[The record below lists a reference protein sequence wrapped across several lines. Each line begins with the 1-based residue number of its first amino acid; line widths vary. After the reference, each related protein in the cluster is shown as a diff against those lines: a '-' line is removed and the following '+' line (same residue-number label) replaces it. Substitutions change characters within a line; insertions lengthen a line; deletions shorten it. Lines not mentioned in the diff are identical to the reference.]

1 MADAVPLL
9 TGLAPIADRY
19 DGFLIDLWGTI
30 HDGTRPWPGAVEC
43 LLALKARG
51 KRILVLSNAP
61 RVAALSVSRM
71 DEMGIPR
78 GAYDAVLTSGDSV
91 RAALIARADPW
102 HARLGRRCYLMGPPK
117 DDSVLD
123 DTQVERVPDL
133 ATADFIVNVGAY
145 RRADTLD
152 MFEAELQAAR
162 ARALPMVCANPDL
175 VVLRGEARELCAGA
189 IAERYQALGGDV
201 RYHGKPHAPIYADSL
216 RLLGLS
222 DPRRVLAIGDSL
234 RTDIAGARA
243 AGMDAVLVY
252 ATGILAERLGCAPDG
267 AADPALLAALYA
279 EAGVQPTAAMPAL
292 RW

>member
-9 TGLAPIADRY
+9 TGLAAIADRY

-30 HDGTRPWPGAVEC
+30 HDGTRPWPGAVDC

-78 GAYDAVLTSGDSV
+78 GAYDGVLTSGDSV

-145 RRADTLD
+145 RRTDTLD
-152 MFEAELQAAR
+152 MFEAELHAAR
-162 ARALPMVCANPDL
+162 ARSLPMMCANPDL
-175 VVLRGEARELCAGA
+175 VVLRGDARELCAGA
-189 IAERYQALGGDV
+189 IAERYEELGGDV

-216 RLLGLS
+216 RRLGLS

-234 RTDIAGARA
+234 RTDIAGAKA
-243 AGMDAVLVY
+243 AGMDALLVY
-252 ATGILAERLGCAPDG
+252 ATGILAERLGCTPDG
-267 AADPALLAALYA
+267 AADPALLATLYA